1 MLPPLNKKFSF
12 IIKTAFFTTAL
23 LAVLLYLFTP
33 KPDITQPNAYSTAF
47 YDSSDKLLRLNLAA
61 DDRYRLWTPI
71 DKIPL
76 SIQQATLLYEDQD
89 FYEHIGVDFIA
100 LINAFYTSYIK
111 RSHRVGASTI
121 TMQVARLHFGM
132 NTHVIF
138 GKVEQ
143 ILRALQIERHYSK
156 NQILEAYFNL
166 APYGSN
172 IEGVGAA
179 SLIYFK

>member
-1 MLPPLNKKFSF
+1 M
-12 IIKTAFFTTAL
+12 
-23 LAVLLYLFTP
+23 
-33 KPDITQPNAYSTAF
+33 
-47 YDSSDKLLRLNLAA
+47 
-61 DDRYRLWTPI
+61 
-71 DKIPL
+71 

-143 ILRALQIERHYSK
+143 IKKFELLADEWTIESGEMTPTMKVKRKVIKEKYK
-156 NQILEAYFNL
+156 TL
-166 APYGSN
+166 
-172 IEGVGAA
+172 IED
-179 SLIYFK
+179 IYNV